1 MEWQFIVAL
10 VVAIPVVLLAVAFVW
25 YLNVSGLY
33 QVIRD
38 NYRKRARA
46 VETRKR
52 LALLEN
58 ETTKPGG

>member
-38 NYRKRARA
+38 AYRKRARA
-46 VETRKR
+46 AEMRKR
-52 LALLEN
+52 LALVEK
-58 ETTKPGG
+58 ETTKLGG